1 MLKTFRRCCCIIKYP
16 DAVRVFT
23 VCFMLLFQNTRVL
36 FNIRVVGGSVF
47 YSYLSPQDGQPL
59 YHPAVDR
66 SGCLESYKLAYIR
79 A

>member
-1 MLKTFRRCCCIIKYP
+1 MIKYP

-66 SGCLESYKLAYIR
+66 SGCQKYLKLAYIR